1 MSNLTAKQ
9 HVLAAAECHRNAV
22 ALKNHIAYL
31 RGDAFGLRLQVEK
44 LEEKVIW
51 HLDYAEAIKKN
62 QQQFMYQL
70 V

>member
-22 ALKNHIAYL
+22 ALKYHIAYL
-31 RGDAFGLRLQVEK
+31 RGDAFGLRLQIAK
-44 LEEKVIW
+44 LEEKVRW
-51 HLDYAEAIKKN
+51 HLDYADAIKKN

-70 V
+70 